1 MSNTQRERNCEFLP
15 ESAPPIALVD
25 SNPRPVM
32 LTLGGLGSVSEH
44 RLRELFE
51 RSPGPPF
58 SRETR
63 HALRNRSRWFPNHC
77 GPGNPMLA
85 RAAKTA
91 HPWAVQI
98 PLTVNAPGCPS
109 GRPSES
115 LRLSSAT
122 RHAVSRQPSKV
133 LQRGPLGCFR
143 PQLSRPRSIHN
154 VRCSAVQSKGIRP
167 PNSEPSAGEHVCG
180 ALGRPSF
187 SVDTAF
193 GAMG

>member
-1 MSNTQRERNCEFLP
+1 
-15 ESAPPIALVD
+15 
-25 SNPRPVM
+25 
-32 LTLGGLGSVSEH
+32 VSEH
-44 RLRELFE
+44 RPRELFE
-51 RSPGPPF
+51 RSPGAALF
-58 SRETR
+58 SRDQP
-63 HALRNRSRWFPNHC
+63 RSSQPFPIRGFRNHC
-77 GPGNPMLA
+77 GPMLS
-85 RAAKTA
+85 RRQKTA

-167 PNSEPSAGEHVCG
+167 PNSEPSAGVCG
-180 ALGRPSF
+180 ALGRSDPSR
-187 SVDTAF
+187 
-193 GAMG
+193 

>member
-1 MSNTQRERNCEFLP
+1 
-15 ESAPPIALVD
+15 
-25 SNPRPVM
+25 
-32 LTLGGLGSVSEH
+32 VSEH
-44 RLRELFE
+44 RPRELFE

-58 SRETR
+58 SRETS
-63 HALRNRSRWFPNHC
+63 HALRNRSRFVVSETTAVHGTDAVAP
-77 GPGNPMLA
+77 
-85 RAAKTA
+85 AKTA

-187 SVDTAF
+187 SVETAF